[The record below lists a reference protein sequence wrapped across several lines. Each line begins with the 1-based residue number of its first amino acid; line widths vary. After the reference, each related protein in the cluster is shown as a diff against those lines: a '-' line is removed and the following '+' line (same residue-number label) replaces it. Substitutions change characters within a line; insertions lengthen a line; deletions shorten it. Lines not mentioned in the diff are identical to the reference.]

1 MEDLLR
7 LGAGGLA
14 AGVIRRTTSLDAGS
28 STVREFGVLGKF
40 ASSRLRA
47 MDDELLR
54 LELRVVEVSPAQ
66 PVHDQPQ
73 VSGPPQ
79 QTSPECPHGCSH
91 VSLQWATPNRPD
103 ASLYGPQHASP
114 LSRNRRRG

>member
-1 MEDLLR
+1 
-7 LGAGGLA
+7 
-14 AGVIRRTTSLDAGS
+14 LDAGS

-47 MDDELLR
+47 MDDELLQ

-79 QTSPECPHGCSH
+79 QTSPGYPHGCSH
-91 VSLQWATPNRPD
+91 VWLATLQPGLSLQWATPNAPD
-103 ASLYGPQHASP
+103 ASLYGPQRASP